1 MVRIIAFLSYLTAVS
16 SVSAFGQDPG
26 FISRPIE
33 ARACPASDSLIGT
46 AGGRVKG
53 DISGS
58 YRTDLRLTSAY
69 SHSKPRGQHHSPVH
83 ELSVTMQFRGPPP
96 TPAPPLILQVNVK
109 ERQVR
114 PPDSLLVTLRLDDS
128 IETVLGTATSS
139 QYRDFMPADIQT
151 YLVTMN
157 VDAFAALARAR
168 KAGGTIGMSPFDF
181 AGDDLKSIRA
191 LFVAGICGWTVNH

>member
-1 MVRIIAFLSYLTAVS
+1 MVRTIAFLSYLTALS
-16 SVSAFGQDPG
+16 SVNAFGQDPG

-46 AGGRVKG
+46 TGGRVKG

-69 SHSKPRGQHHSPVH
+69 IYSKPRRQHNSPVH

-96 TPAPPLILQVNVK
+96 MSAPPLILQVNVK

-114 PPDSLLVTLRLDDS
+114 PPDSLLVTLRIDDS
-128 IETVLGTATSS
+128 IETVLGTAKSS
-139 QYRDFMPADIQT
+139 QYRDFTPADIQT

-157 VDAFAALARAR
+157 ADAFAALARAR